1 MKRVLK
7 KPLCILL
14 VLLLLSTCVPA
25 VSAATYRVS
34 STALILGDTHVTTLK
49 DVDVTL
55 YVFQPD
61 EVGAFQVSVTDPN
74 AVLSHWNGTKF
85 YVTGMAG
92 EATDGVLQIECTS
105 VGQPFLIGLSGV
117 DSATITI
124 AEQEG
129 YTPPETVVYEPYENV
144 HTPIA
149 DFSMP
154 DEALTRVDI
163 MQPQTVVADADG
175 IYHLG
180 AVDGPILYVNMCA
193 AYYADLYACY
203 HPTSGSGALYMR
215 GVYVDETGKKR
226 GYEFL
231 EAMRP
236 YAEALD
242 SDGYYYLTVDLAT
255 YIQTYGQNQGWL
267 SKEASPF
274 SLIKTGRFIEQS
286 AWLVNAYYVEPIVT
300 VVSGDANGDG
310 KVNNRDLALLQQYLN
325 DVDVTIELNACD
337 MTGDGKLNNRDLGVL
352 QQLLNQ

>member
-14 VLLLLSTCVPA
+14 AMLLLCACVPV

-34 STALILGDTHVTTLK
+34 STALILGDTRVTVLK

-61 EVGAFQVSVTDPN
+61 EVGAFQVSVTDPD
-74 AVLSHWNGTKF
+74 AVLSRWNGTKF

-117 DSATITI
+117 DSATVTIT
-124 AEQEG
+124 EQTG
-129 YTPPETVVYEPYENV
+129 YVPPEAVVYEPYENV

-154 DEALTRVDI
+154 AETLTRVNI
-163 MQPQTVVADADG
+163 MKSQTVVADADG

-203 HPTSGSGALYMR
+203 HPISGSGALYMR
-215 GVYVDETGKKR
+215 GTYLDETGKKC

-242 SDGYYYLTVDLAT
+242 ADGYYYLTVDLGV
-255 YIQTYGQNQGWL
+255 YLQTYGQNQGWFR
-267 SKEASPF
+267 KESSPF
-274 SLIKTGRFIEQS
+274 STIKQGKFIQES
-286 AWLVNAYYVEPIVT
+286 AWLVNAYYVEPA
-300 VVSGDANGDG
+300 VVAGDANGDGQVNNRDLGLLQQYLNGWEIAVDLIAGDMNSDG
-310 KVNNRDLALLQQYLN
+310 KVNNRDLGQLQQN
-325 DVDVTIELNACD
+325 LNA
-337 MTGDGKLNNRDLGVL
+337 
-352 QQLLNQ
+352 